1 MFKNLTKKE
10 RAWVLYDVGNSA
22 FTMLAC
28 SLIPIFFKALAIG
41 DAPGQITGDQAT
53 AYYSIAISVVTVVV
67 AILGPICGVLADHKG
82 RKKILFRTCVAL
94 GVIGCILN
102 GFTTSW
108 TIFIVLFVLTRIF
121 YFLSLTFYDSMLND
135 ITTEERMDEVSSYGY
150 AGGYIG
156 SCIPFI
162 IAMVAY
168 ILGGG
173 LSESLMLF
181 SPRTARIIGF
191 MVTGFWWLAV
201 TIPLLR
207 EYKQINYVKAEKG
220 EIADIFRKIGGT
232 LRKIADGV
240 REAMNEAMRYWVSHA
255 TDTYYVIGT
264 AAGPDPYPEMVRDFQ
279 RVIGD
284 EARAQI
290 LEKTGRLPDLVVAC
304 VGGGSNA
311 IGAFYPFLDDPG
323 VALLG
328 AEAGG
333 EGVETGR
340 HAASICGRQKG
351 ILHGAKTYL
360 LQNADGQVHEAW
372 SISAGLDYPGVGP
385 EHALLADIGRA
396 RYVAITDAEA
406 VRAFHLLCRLEGII
420 PALESSHALAAALKA
435 AKDMRPD
442 QQIVVCLSGRGD
454 KDIDHV
460 NAWTAAHG
468 GDATA

>member
-1 MFKNLTKKE
+1 MNENDSLSTRHGAADAAARPYIGTQPDAGGHFGPWGGRYIGETLAAPIDELKAAWEAAKRDPTFDAEFRAMLRDYAGRPSPLDFCERLTAFAGGPKFFLKRE
-10 RAWVLYDVGNSA
+10 DCNHTGAHKINNVVGQGI
-22 FTMLAC
+22 LARRMGKTKV
-28 SLIPIFFKALAIG
+28 IAETGA
-41 DAPGQITGDQAT
+41 GQHGVAT
-53 AYYSIAISVVTVVV
+53 ATIAARFGMECKVFMGAEDVRRQAPNVLRMRMLGAEVV
-67 AILGPICGVLADHKG
+67 AV
-82 RKKILFRTCVAL
+82 
-94 GVIGCILN
+94 
-102 GFTTSW
+102 
-108 TIFIVLFVLTRIF
+108 
-121 YFLSLTFYDSMLND
+121 
-135 ITTEERMDEVSSYGY
+135 
-150 AGGYIG
+150 
-156 SCIPFI
+156 
-162 IAMVAY
+162 
-168 ILGGG
+168 
-173 LSESLMLF
+173 ESG
-181 SPRTARIIGF
+181 TA
-191 MVTGFWWLAV
+191 
-201 TIPLLR
+201 
-207 EYKQINYVKAEKG
+207 
-220 EIADIFRKIGGT
+220 T
-232 LRKIADGV
+232 LKD
-240 REAMNEAMRYWVSHA
+240 AMNEAMRYWSSHA
-255 TDTYYVIGT
+255 TDTYYVVGT

-311 IGAFYPFLDDPG
+311 IGAFYPFVDDPS

-340 HAASICGRQKG
+340 HAASICGQQKG

-454 KDIDHV
+454 KDIEHV
-460 NAWTAAHG
+460 RAWEAAHG
-468 GDATA
+468 GEAAV